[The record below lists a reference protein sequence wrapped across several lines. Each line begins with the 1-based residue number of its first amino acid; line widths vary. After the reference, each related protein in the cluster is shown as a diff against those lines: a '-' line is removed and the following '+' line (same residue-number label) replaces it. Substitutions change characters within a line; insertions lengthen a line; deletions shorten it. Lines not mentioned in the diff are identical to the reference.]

1 MKQIILVL
9 STLFLLF
16 ALSFSAAAYNHP
28 GAPGPEEVTVSPW
41 ASEEVQRALSLD
53 MIPYWISGDYRV
65 PVTRG
70 QYVDLV
76 LEYVA
81 LQQHCDSSSLK
92 GLVKYYLAE
101 LNADGYSIK
110 DVFTDGDYNS
120 NVAFYLG
127 LVKGRGK
134 GLFDPEGLLTR
145 QEAAAI
151 LARAYICCGGTLP
164 GNTGVYFSDEERIAQ
179 WATESVSAL
188 TAWNIMEKMDY
199 GSFCPDGYISIEECI
214 VTLLRLYDNAPISR
228 INGNVK
234 RLFTYEQCIEYIPNM
249 SDCFYENFK
258 LEGSIATF
266 IRMDLGGMMR
276 PASSLFLVYHDG
288 GIKRLATT
296 IWDSSWGFS
305 PSQRIENISF
315 SKDGRTLYYTIT
327 LQKDTISYEYEE
339 HPEGIIINKKGL
351 YHATVDVDTGSNQ
364 VRREAVPEGVELPLT
379 SSILP

>member
-1 MKQIILVL
+1 
-9 STLFLLF
+9 
-16 ALSFSAAAYNHP
+16 
-28 GAPGPEEVTVSPW
+28 
-41 ASEEVQRALSLD
+41 

-179 WATESVSAL
+179 WATKCLCSYHGISWRRWITAL
-188 TAWNIMEKMDY
+188 
-199 GSFCPDGYISIEECI
+199 CPDGYISIE
-214 VTLLRLYDNAPISR
+214 
-228 INGNVK
+228 NV
-234 RLFTYEQCIEYIPNM
+234 
-249 SDCFYENFK
+249 
-258 LEGSIATF
+258 
-266 IRMDLGGMMR
+266 
-276 PASSLFLVYHDG
+276 SS
-288 GIKRLATT
+288 
-296 IWDSSWGFS
+296 
-305 PSQRIENISF
+305 PC
-315 SKDGRTLYYTIT
+315 
-327 LQKDTISYEYEE
+327 
-339 HPEGIIINKKGL
+339 
-351 YHATVDVDTGSNQ
+351 
-364 VRREAVPEGVELPLT
+364 
-379 SSILP
+379 